1 MKETEAEVLNAHQP
15 FHPFQ
20 LCSSA
25 SLTCLSFWAHT
36 REGGHTIDASRA
48 RGAGGE
54 GTVIDI
60 LTAVVPTPAP
70 QELCFTLCVCARG
83 INMLLLLDE
92 VMGSST
98 GSLQP
103 HLPQPRDPRMPC
115 RRATALSREPSSPNP
130 DDQVHRALTFKSKV
144 KK

>member
-60 LTAVVPTPAP
+60 LTAVVPTPAIHTYTAIAP
-70 QELCFTLCVCARG
+70 VAVGTGAPVLTGIGLQQALIHILCAELSFGGEKCLCLG
-83 INMLLLLDE
+83 L
-92 VMGSST
+92 
-98 GSLQP
+98 
-103 HLPQPRDPRMPC
+103 
-115 RRATALSREPSSPNP
+115 
-130 DDQVHRALTFKSKV
+130 
-144 KK
+144 

>member
-36 REGGHTIDASRA
+36 REGGHTIDAGRA

-60 LTAVVPTPAP
+60 LTAVVPTPAIHTYTAIAP
-70 QELCFTLCVCARG
+70 VAVGTGAPVLTG
-83 INMLLLLDE
+83 I
-92 VMGSST
+92 G
-98 GSLQP
+98 LQ
-103 HLPQPRDPRMPC
+103 Q
-115 RRATALSREPSSPNP
+115 ALI
-130 DDQVHRALTFKSKV
+130 HIL
-144 KK
+144 